1 MPPEYG
7 LQEMYRK
14 MEKLSLQICSLDR
27 LELSEQ
33 VSAFQLTAVH
43 VMCRSIRKLNIPPR
57 ATPRATP
64 RAFDWLVQ
72 IPSPRGETAVQMPHQ
87 LVLNYLSS
95 KTNFVFNQDDSN
107 Q

>member
-33 VSAFQLTAVH
+33 VSTFQLTAVH
-43 VMCRSIRKLNIPPR
+43 VMCRSIE
-57 ATPRATP
+57 
-64 RAFDWLVQ
+64 
-72 IPSPRGETAVQMPHQ
+72 S
-87 LVLNYLSS
+87 
-95 KTNFVFNQDDSN
+95 
-107 Q
+107 